1 MILNTTTV
9 NVALGLPGMTSTFN
23 GFQLIRMRV
32 LAIVAASSSI
42 VAGLVGMH
50 YLMLADRR
58 KRMFRHEMI
67 LFLIVCDF
75 IKALV
80 LVIYPVVIL
89 IDEYHYSNPVFFNIL
104 GWFTA
109 FSIEGADFAIIFV
122 AVHFALLIFK
132 PNWRWKN
139 KRTGNLEGG
148 LYKYKFIIWP
158 VTFIVPSVMASL
170 VFIDYNVINYDMVTD
185 KVRIIQD
192 NNNYDFKFEP
202 RRGGYKPWSAWC
214 YLPPKPLWYKYVL
227 SWGLRY
233 VLILSIFGIYFAIYI
248 YVMQET
254 KRIRKQ
260 LGDFN
265 PNDKNGSGPRKIRK
279 KRPFW
284 QKILYVPFIKLW
296 DLVMGFFSL
305 SIVDQMSSD
314 SDSDSK
320 SLGMDFIKK
329 PIHNK
334 HMHNDENDADGDN
347 NGNYHQVGQGSN
359 KHNIDTI
366 TNSYSLTDQI
376 IFPDSLRN
384 ERITSNNTTTGDIPN
399 SQSHGS
405 APSTPFR
412 SDHDSYEMTN
422 MTPPNDARTNSDINK
437 EVDLTGVRLSF
448 QRETYNKMK
457 RRRMQVQK
465 NLRFIFIYPFSYLVI
480 WSFPIASDI
489 SQTRHEVV
497 HGPIVWLTYVDTFI
511 RPLSCLIHTF
521 VFILRE
527 KPWNLAWNIVERSF
541 LFDEYKG
548 RGKMTEEKIMALC
561 NSDLGRRGWYYRGR
575 WSKLSCWKHQPQFWK
590 RALWYIG
597 ITIKGIFQFKI
608 VYHDNCND
616 TEYWNRYYFAEESSN
631 ISTTNSHGNQGD
643 MESPNPK
650 QSTRPETIVS
660 FSTNTSNGMN
670 NQESHQDKFTI
681 NVPWYW
687 RVFHYFPML
696 HGIDLDELNRSLY
709 LNYESDT
716 ELMGPGFEL
725 ALNKLAKS
733 NHSNTS
739 ENSQS
744 QDNTSEN
751 PFNNIPTKNLSESF
765 NHDSNNSIHSIHS
778 SNYDANRNNASTA
791 LHFDEPTNFSK
802 NSTIRRKRRD
812 SRYDQDVLDED
823 LDGMDILTFLKGPGV

>member
-42 VAGLVGMH
+42 VAGLIGIY
-50 YLMLADRR
+50 YLMLADKR

-80 LVIYPVVIL
+80 LVIYPIIIL

-122 AVHFALLIFK
+122 AVHFGLLIFK

-148 LYKYKFIIWP
+148 LYKYKFVIWP

-233 VLILSIFGIYFAIYI
+233 ILILSIFGIYFAIYI
-248 YVMQET
+248 YVIKET
-254 KRIRKQ
+254 QRIRKQ
-260 LGDFN
+260 IGDFN
-265 PNDKNGSGPRKIRK
+265 PNDNIGTKNERRPKK
-279 KRPFW
+279 KRPLW
-284 QKILYVPFIKLW
+284 QKIIYVPFIKLW
-296 DLVMGFFSL
+296 DLVMGFLSL
-305 SIVDQMSSD
+305 SILEPITSD
-314 SDSDSK
+314 SESDTK
-320 SLGMDFIKK
+320 SLAMDFIKR
-329 PIHNK
+329 K
-334 HMHNDENDADGDN
+334 HSRRRS
-347 NGNYHQVGQGSN
+347 SN
-359 KHNIDTI
+359 TQN
-366 TNSYSLTDQI
+366 
-376 IFPDSLRN
+376 P
-384 ERITSNNTTTGDIPN
+384 SNNTIERNRDSANIDSIIDSIRSHNETQ
-399 SQSHGS
+399 SQNNND
-405 APSTPFR
+405 F
-412 SDHDSYEMTN
+412 EMTN
-422 MTPPNDARTNSDINK
+422 MSSINVNDDDI
-437 EVDLTGVRLSF
+437 DLTKVRENF

-465 NLRFIFIYPFSYLVI
+465 NLRFIFIYPFSYLLI
-480 WSFPIASDI
+480 WCFPIASDI
-489 SQTRHEVV
+489 SQTRHEMVN
-497 HGPIVWLTYVDTFI
+497 GPILWLTYVDTFI

-527 KPWNLAWNIVERSF
+527 KPWNLAWDIVESSF

-561 NSDLGRRGWYYRGR
+561 NNEWGRRGWYYRGS
-575 WSKLSCWKHQPQFWK
+575 WSKMNCWKHQPQLWK
-590 RALWYIG
+590 RILWYISM
-597 ITIKGIFQFKI
+597 TIKGLCLFNITYK
-608 VYHDNCND
+608 DNCND
-616 TEYWNRYYFAEESSN
+616 SEFWSRYYFAEEPSNVVTSS
-631 ISTTNSHGNQGD
+631 SSGNRAD
-643 MESPNPK
+643 IDSNNPK
-650 QSTRPETIVS
+650 NPTRGESIVS
-660 FSTNTSNGMN
+660 FSTNTSNFMQNTDQSG
-670 NQESHQDKFTI
+670 DKFTI
-681 NVPWYW
+681 EVPWYW
-687 RVFHYFPML
+687 RLIHYFPML

-709 LNYESDT
+709 LNYENDT
-716 ELMGPGFEL
+716 ELMGPGYEL
-725 ALNKLAKS
+725 ALTKLAKNSLS
-733 NHSNTS
+733 NDIENESNIDNNNN
-739 ENSQS
+739 ENQ
-744 QDNTSEN
+744 
-751 PFNNIPTKNLSESF
+751 FNNIPTNNTNTELF
-765 NHDSNNSIHSIHS
+765 NSDSNNSVHRTSGHNINNDSINSQYMDDSANYTRFHSTKSH
-778 SNYDANRNNASTA
+778 
-791 LHFDEPTNFSK
+791 
-802 NSTIRRKRRD
+802 RRD
-812 SRYDQDVLDED
+812 DRYDQDVLDQD
-823 LDGMDILTFLKGPGV
+823 DDGMDMLTFLKGPGIL